1 MSCDVLHSSP
11 GGVWTSDSAHSL
23 ARQSS
28 SDHAS
33 SLFPVN
39 NPALVHGRW
48 EDDIIWD
55 SEAVPRIP
63 RPVIPRL
70 DPNDPHVILGIP
82 EEPTANL
89 SSEKEGKKVVTTAC
103 SSHLC
108 IRCTFLPH
116 PAGWAAEVEALH
128 HEDGRQ
134 GRRQRGLSVLL
145 PRQEGS
151 IQPLQR

>member
-63 RPVIPRL
+63 RPIIPRL

-89 SSEKEGKKVVTTAC
+89 SSEKEGKKVVTYSMFQSFVHTLYLP
-103 SSHLC
+103 SSPC
-108 IRCTFLPH
+108 RM
-116 PAGWAAEVEALH
+116 G
-128 HEDGRQ
+128 GRS
-134 GRRQRGLSVLL
+134 RSS
-145 PRQEGS
+145 PS
-151 IQPLQR
+151 